1 MNYGYLRKV
10 YEWRVR
16 DLYDGNGV
24 DNDFNDPTI
33 GGLQRAK
40 ESFDATKTAI
50 AAWKAAG
57 KPLDG
62 SFPTLV
68 VDDGEHDIEI
78 SLYLRLGNEE
88 CGVVDSGEAWIRD
101 GVLEAKFDYLDNEI
115 PARYYKQVER
125 VFGKP
130 QPHAPKKK

>member
-1 MNYGYLRKV
+1 MIPGVTNHDFISPCVAGYG
-10 YEWRVR
+10 
-16 DLYDGNGV
+16 
-24 DNDFNDPTI
+24 T
-33 GGLQRAK
+33 LQCRH
-40 ESFDATKTAI
+40 
-50 AAWKAAG
+50 
-57 KPLDG
+57 
-62 SFPTLV
+62 
-68 VDDGEHDIEI
+68 DGEHDIEI